1 MKHGMAAPNVPV
13 NIERKKKLTHLMNLI
28 QKNDREQA
36 LEYIFTPEFQTKLQ
50 AVLDV
55 KDQITQIKSHYQA
68 LHDTNIHLAKQLAEY
83 QIELDN
89 IKKSFLS
96 AKGGSEDS

>member
-1 MKHGMAAPNVPV
+1 
-13 NIERKKKLTHLMNLI
+13 MNLI

-50 AVLDV
+50 KVLDV
-55 KDQITQIKSHYQA
+55 KEQIVQIKSHYQA
-68 LHDTNIHLAKQLAEY
+68 LHDTNIYLAKQLAEY

-96 AKGGSEDS
+96 AKEGSEDN